1 MDEKIEQ
8 LLGGTGAQFE
18 KVSGAA
24 WKLRIGAEQQFEA
37 TVLHIKTTLPPQRDM
52 LKVYTPVGALPED
65 AGTDFFRDLF
75 RKNRDLGHGGFALA
89 GKDTIVFVDTL
100 QLENCDQNE
109 FNATMEWL
117 VKSVDIFKEK
127 LDRSKL
133 PYLEEL

>member
-8 LLGGTGAQFE
+8 LLSGTGAPHE

-24 WKLRIGAEQQFEA
+24 WKLRAGPEQQFEA
-37 TVLHIKTTLPPQRDM
+37 TVMRVKTSATRREM
-52 LKVYTPVGALPED
+52 IKVYMPVGKLPEA

-89 GKDTIVFVDTL
+89 GKDAVVFVDTL
-100 QLENCDQNE
+100 QLENCDQAE
-109 FNATMEWL
+109 FDATLDWL
-117 VKSVDIFKEK
+117 IKSVDIFKEK